1 MISATG
7 QAVKSLWMKMQ
18 IIVKKVKGLV
28 FLLPKADPKVLSADV
43 AENFLKFFRQ
53 SELLKTLRT
62 SRNIK
67 KAQ

>member
-1 MISATG
+1 
-7 QAVKSLWMKMQ
+7 MKMQ

-53 SELLKTLRT
+53 LLKTLRT
-62 SRNIK
+62 SRNVN

>member
-7 QAVKSLWMKMQ
+7 EAVKSLWMKMQ

-53 SELLKTLRT
+53 LLKTLRT
-62 SRNIK
+62 SRNIN

>member
-7 QAVKSLWMKMQ
+7 QVVKSLWMKMQ

-28 FLLPKADPKVLSADV
+28 FLLRKADPKVLSADV

-53 SELLKTLRT
+53 LLKTFRT
-62 SRNIK
+62 SRNVN